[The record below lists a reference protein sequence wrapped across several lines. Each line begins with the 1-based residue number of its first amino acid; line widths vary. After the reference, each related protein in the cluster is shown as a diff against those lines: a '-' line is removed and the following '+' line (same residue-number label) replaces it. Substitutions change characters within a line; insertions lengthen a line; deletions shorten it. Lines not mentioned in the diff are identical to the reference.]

1 MIDLPSHMFVEGK
14 IDRKWEGDLNPL
26 NGLIKIKKK
35 KITACRK
42 YSEIINYF
50 LLWLN
55 RPIILGPVRL
65 LLGDDGFVVP

>member
-14 IDRKWEGDLNPL
+14 IDRKSEGDLNPL

-50 LLWLN
+50 LL
-55 RPIILGPVRL
+55 
-65 LLGDDGFVVP
+65 